1 MTSLLKK
8 RVEAK
13 IIRVFICLIL
23 FLPSCKDQ
31 PKNKVD
37 EKYKDPSVPIKAR
50 VESLL
55 SQMTLEEKVAQTLGY
70 WRHFKNDMLDAEGDF
85 SPEKAKA
92 LFNDGNGIGQISLHY
107 DEGGGKNAKGMAELT
122 NQMQKFIISN
132 NRLGIPALFHGE
144 LLHGHAALDGTSF
157 PVPIGMASTWDTALV
172 KKLYSMAAEE
182 ARSRGLHL
190 ALTPVLD
197 VAREPRWG
205 RVEETFGEDPFLI
218 AQMGIAV
225 INGFQGDRAY
235 SDKKHLFG
243 TLKHFGAHGVPE
255 NGSNCSPADISERT
269 LREVHLYPFKEV
281 VQKAHVKSIMAS
293 YNEIDG
299 VPSHANKWLLR
310 KVLRQ
315 EWGFDGFVVSD
326 YQGVKE
332 INLLHSVAENFK
344 EAANL
349 AINAGVNFELPDPY
363 AYPFIKE
370 LVKEGK
376 VKESVLDDL
385 VRANL
390 TAKFEMGLF
399 DDPYVDPEKAEIIV
413 GSKKNGVLALEAARE
428 VITLLK
434 NEGNIVPLNREKFK
448 TIAVIGPNA
457 NVELLGGYSGIPKK
471 VSTVLQGIKEK
482 VGDRI
487 KVLYSEGCKITV
499 GGSWAS
505 DTVTLSKPDED
516 VPRIKEAVRIALQSD
531 IVVLA
536 IGGNEQ
542 TSREAWDKN
551 HMGDRASLELVGMQ
565 NELVK
570 AIIAVGK
577 PVVVLL
583 FNGSPLAINEISKS
597 VPAIFECWY
606 LGQATGEAVADVLFG
621 DFNPGGRLP
630 ISIPRSAGHI
640 PDYYN
645 YKPSARRGYLFADIT
660 PLYPFGYG
668 LSYTTFKIKNLRIE
682 KPIINKDE
690 STRVMVDVT
699 NTGEREGHE
708 VVQMYIR
715 DSFSSVTRPVKELK
729 GFAKVF
735 LEPGETKTITLE
747 IIPELLSFYD
757 IDMNY
762 IVEPG
767 EFAIMVGSSSRDE
780 DLIKAVLTVKSGN
793 KK

>member
-1 MTSLLKK
+1 
-8 RVEAK
+8 
-13 IIRVFICLIL
+13 
-23 FLPSCKDQ
+23 
-31 PKNKVD
+31 
-37 EKYKDPSVPIKAR
+37 
-50 VESLL
+50 
-55 SQMTLEEKVAQTLGY
+55 MTLDEKVAQTLGY
-70 WRHFKNDMLDAEGDF
+70 WRHFKNDMLDENGDF
-85 SPEKAKA
+85 SEEKAKS
-92 LFNDGNGIGQISLHY
+92 LFSDGHGIGQISLHY
-107 DEGGGKNAKGMAELT
+107 DEGGGKNARGMAELT
-122 NQMQKFIISN
+122 NQMQKFIISH

-172 KKLYSMAAEE
+172 KKLYGMAAEE

-218 AQMGIAV
+218 AQLGIAV
-225 INGFQGDRAY
+225 INGFQGDRTY
-235 SDKKHLFG
+235 TDKKHLFG

-255 NGSNCSPADISERT
+255 NGSNCSPVNLSERA
-269 LREVHLYPFKEV
+269 LREVHLYPFREV
-281 VQKAHVKSIMAS
+281 VRKAHVKGIMAS

-299 VPSHANKWLLR
+299 VPSHGNKWLLR
-310 KVLRQ
+310 KVLRE
-315 EWGFDGFVVSD
+315 EWGFDGIVVSD
-326 YQGVKE
+326 YQGIKE
-332 INLLHSVAENFK
+332 INLLHRVAEDFK
-344 EAANL
+344 GAADL
-349 AINAGVNFELPDPY
+349 AVNAGANFELPDPF
-363 AYPFIKE
+363 AYPFIPE

-376 VKESVLDDL
+376 IRESVLDDL

-399 DDPYVDPEKAEIIV
+399 DDPYIDPEKAEAIV
-413 GSKKNGVLALEAARE
+413 GSRKNGELALEAARE

-434 NEGNIVPLNREKFK
+434 NEGNLVPLNREKIK

-471 VSTVLQGIKEK
+471 VSTVLQGIREK
-482 VGDRI
+482 VGDHL

-499 GGSWAS
+499 GGGWAS
-505 DTVTLSKPDED
+505 DTVTLSTPDQD
-516 VPRIKEAVRIALQSD
+516 RPRIKEAVEIARQSD
-531 IVVLA
+531 VVVLA

-542 TSREAWDKN
+542 TSREAWDQN
-551 HMGDRASLELVGMQ
+551 HMGDRASLELIGMQ

-570 AIIAVGK
+570 AISALGK

-645 YKPSARRGYLFADIT
+645 YKPSARRGYLFDDIT

-668 LSYTTFKIKNLRIE
+668 LSYTTFEIKNLKLE
-682 KPIINKDE
+682 KQAIKKDE
-690 STRVMVDVT
+690 STRLMVDVT
-699 NTGEREGHE
+699 NTGDREGCQ

-715 DSFSSVTRPVKELK
+715 DSYSSVTRPLKELK

-735 LEPGETKTITLE
+735 LEAGETKTIIME
-747 IIPELLSFYD
+747 ITPELLSFYD
-757 IDMNY
+757 IDMNFV
-762 IVEPG
+762 VEPG
-767 EFAIMVGSSSRDE
+767 EFTIMAGSSSRDQ
-780 DLIKAVLTVKSGN
+780 DLIKTILTVH
-793 KK
+793 

>member
-1 MTSLLKK
+1 MLQK
-8 RVEAK
+8 RVATK
-13 IIRVFICLIL
+13 FIQLCICLTIL
-23 FLPSCKDQ
+23 TFGCKDQ
-31 PKNKVD
+31 PKKKID
-37 EKYKDPSVPIKAR
+37 EKYKDPAIPVKER
-50 VESLL
+50 VENLL
-55 SQMTLEEKVAQTLGY
+55 SQMTLEEKVAQTQAY
-70 WRHFKNDMLDAEGDF
+70 WRKFKNDMLDSNGDF
-85 SPEKAKA
+85 SPEKSIS
-92 LFNDGNGIGQISLHY
+92 LFSEGNGIGQISLHY
-107 DEGGGKNAKGMAELT
+107 DEGGGKNARGMAELT
-122 NQMQKFIISN
+122 NKMQEFIISN
-132 NRLGIPALFHGE
+132 SRLGIPAIFHGE
-144 LLHGHAALDGTSF
+144 CLHGHAALDGTSF
-157 PVPIGMASTWDTALV
+157 PVPIGMASTFDTALV
-172 KKLYSMAAEE
+172 RKLYEMAAEE
-182 ARSRGLHL
+182 ARYRGLHL

-225 INGFQGDRAY
+225 INGFQSDRSY
-235 SDKKHLFG
+235 TDKKHLFG
-243 TLKHFGAHGVPE
+243 TLKHFGAHGIPE
-255 NGSNCSPADISERT
+255 NGSNCSPASISERL

-281 VQKAHVKSIMAS
+281 IQKAHVKSIMPS

-299 VPSHANKWLLR
+299 VPSHANQWLLR

-315 EWGFDGFVVSD
+315 EWGFDGIVVSD

-332 INLLHSVAENFK
+332 INLLHKVAENFK

-349 AINAGVNFELPDPY
+349 SINAGVNFELPDPF
-363 AYPFIKE
+363 AYPFLIE

-399 DDPYVDPEKAEIIV
+399 DDPFVDPGKAETIV
-413 GSKKNGVLALEAARE
+413 GSEKNRELALEAARE

-434 NEGNIVPLNREKFK
+434 NEGNIVPLNRDKIK
-448 TIAVIGPNA
+448 TVAVIGPNA

-482 VGDRI
+482 VGNRI
-487 KVLYSEGCKITV
+487 NVLYSEGCKITV
-499 GGSWAS
+499 GGSWAV
-505 DTVTLSKPDED
+505 DTVTLSNPEED
-516 VPRIKEAVRIALQSD
+516 KVRIKEAVKIARQSD
-531 IVVLA
+531 IVILA

-565 NELVK
+565 NELIK
-570 AIIAVGK
+570 AVVATGK

-583 FNGSPLAINEISKS
+583 FNGSPLAINEISHS

-621 DFNPGGRLP
+621 DFNPGGKLP
-630 ISIPRSAGHI
+630 ISIPRSVGQI
-640 PDYYN
+640 PSYYS
-645 YKPSARRGYLFADIT
+645 YKPSARRGYLFEEIT

-668 LSYTTFKIKNLRIE
+668 LSYTTFEFKNLRIE
-682 KPIINKDE
+682 NPTIKKDE
-690 STRVMVDVT
+690 STRMSVDVT
-699 NTGEREGHE
+699 NTGARAGHE

-729 GFAKVF
+729 GFGKV
-735 LEPGETKTITLE
+735 LLKPGETKTVTLE
-747 IIPELLSFYD
+747 ITPELLSFYD

-767 EFAIMVGSSSRDE
+767 EFVIMVGSSSRDE
-780 DLIKAVLTVKSGN
+780 DLLKTVLTVN
-793 KK
+793 N